1 MLDTKLI
8 KQATNAL
15 EKLIDHLAEEAGRI
29 ALEDIK
35 TGLEEDLFEIVFDEL
50 PTGKLSLSKK
60 VAEEVKELSELLTN
74 IAGVNN
80 ALYEMEQSL
89 KNKANIEQENVA
101 AEQSKVDLLRDS
113 GLDSC
118 FDSDDDLPF

>member
-15 EKLIDHLAEEAGRI
+15 ENLIDHLAEEAGRI

-35 TGLEEDLFEIVFDEL
+35 TGLEEELFGVVFDEL

-60 VAEEVKELSELLTN
+60 AAEEVKELSELLTN

-89 KNKANIEQENVA
+89 KNKANLEPENVA
-101 AEQSKVDLLRDS
+101 AEQSKVDPLPDFV
-113 GLDSC
+113 